1 MRAFAGTR
9 SHYLPKRG
17 FSNHPFKKDLVEVNV
32 GRIQQAVD
40 AGKLDAKATVD
51 AAALIA
57 AGVIRRERDGISL
70 LSNGELSTKLDLHVY
85 SASKGAAEAV
95 EKAGGSLK
103 TDYVPKRKRER
114 GGK

>member
-1 MRAFAGTR
+1 MPLYRR
-9 SHYLPKRG
+9 LPKRG

-70 LSNGELSTKLDLHVY
+70 LSNGELSAKLDLHVY
-85 SASKGAAEAV
+85 RASKGAAEAI